1 MKIVNMKKFL
11 RMTLIVF
18 VIIIGISLYF
28 NNVSFS
34 KGDIKTKTVNVT
46 NGDTLWSIAREEQEN
61 NTYYENKDI
70 RDIIYEIK
78 KLNKL
83 DNNSNLKIG
92 QKLIIKSL

>member
-18 VIIIGISLYF
+18 VIIVGISLYF
-28 NNVSFS
+28 SNVSFS

-46 NGDTLWSIAREEQEN
+46 KGDTLWSIAREEQEN
-61 NTYYENKDI
+61 NAYYENKDI

-92 QKLIIKSL
+92 QRLIIKSL

>member
-46 NGDTLWSIAREEQEN
+46 KGDTLWSIAREEQEN

>member
-1 MKIVNMKKFL
+1 MKKFL

-28 NNVSFS
+28 SNVSFS

-46 NGDTLWSIAREEQEN
+46 KGDTLWSIAREEQEN
-61 NTYYENKDI
+61 NAYYENKDI

>member
-18 VIIIGISLYF
+18 VIIVGISLYF
-28 NNVSFS
+28 SNVSFS

-46 NGDTLWSIAREEQEN
+46 KGDTLWSIAREEQEN
-61 NTYYENKDI
+61 NAYYENKDI

>member
-11 RMTLIVF
+11 RMTLIIF
-18 VIIIGISLYF
+18 VIIVGISLYF
-28 NNVSFS
+28 SNVSFS
-34 KGDIKTKTVNVT
+34 KGDITTKTVNVT
-46 NGDTLWSIAREEQEN
+46 KGDTLWSIAREEQEN
-61 NTYYENKDI
+61 NAYYENKDI

>member
-28 NNVSFS
+28 SNVSFS

-46 NGDTLWSIAREEQEN
+46 KGDTLWSIAREEQEN
-61 NTYYENKDI
+61 NAYYENKDI

-83 DNNSNLKIG
+83 DNNSNLNIG

>member
-18 VIIIGISLYF
+18 VIIVGISLYF
-28 NNVSFS
+28 SNVSFY
-34 KGDIKTKTVNVT
+34 KGDIKTKTVNFT
-46 NGDTLWSIAREEQEN
+46 KGDTLWSIAREEQEN
-61 NTYYENKDI
+61 NAYYENKDI

>member
-1 MKIVNMKKFL
+1 MKKFL

-46 NGDTLWSIAREEQEN
+46 KGDTLWSIAREEQEN

>member
-28 NNVSFS
+28 SNVSFS

-46 NGDTLWSIAREEQEN
+46 KGDTLWSIAREEQEN

-78 KLNKL
+78 KINKL

>member
-1 MKIVNMKKFL
+1 M
-11 RMTLIVF
+11 
-18 VIIIGISLYF
+18 
-28 NNVSFS
+28 SFS

-46 NGDTLWSIAREEQEN
+46 KGDTLWSIAREEQEN
-61 NTYYENKDI
+61 NAYYENKDI

>member
-46 NGDTLWSIAREEQEN
+46 KGDTLWSIAREEQEN
-61 NTYYENKDI
+61 NAYYENKDI

>member
-18 VIIIGISLYF
+18 VIIVGISLYF
-28 NNVSFS
+28 SNVSFS

-46 NGDTLWSIAREEQEN
+46 KGDTLWSIAREEQEN
-61 NTYYENKDI
+61 NAYYENKDI

-78 KLNKL
+78 KINKL

-92 QKLIIKSL
+92 QRLIIKSL

>member
-1 MKIVNMKKFL
+1 MKKFL

-28 NNVSFS
+28 SNVSFS

-46 NGDTLWSIAREEQEN
+46 KGDTLWSIAREEQEN
-61 NTYYENKDI
+61 NAYYENKDI

-92 QKLIIKSL
+92 QRLIIKSL

>member
-46 NGDTLWSIAREEQEN
+46 KGDTLWSIAREEQEN
-61 NTYYENKDI
+61 NAYYENKDI

-83 DNNSNLKIG
+83 DNNSNLRIG

>member
-18 VIIIGISLYF
+18 IIIVGISLYF
-28 NNVSFS
+28 SNVSFS

-46 NGDTLWSIAREEQEN
+46 KGDTLWSIAREEQEN
-61 NTYYENKDI
+61 NAYYENKDI

>member
-46 NGDTLWSIAREEQEN
+46 KGDTLWSIAREEQEN

-92 QKLIIKSL
+92 QK

>member
-28 NNVSFS
+28 SNVSFS
-34 KGDIKTKTVNVT
+34 KGDIKNKTVNVT
-46 NGDTLWSIAREEQEN
+46 KGDTLWSIAREEQEN
-61 NTYYENKDI
+61 NAYYENKDI

-92 QKLIIKSL
+92 QRLIIKSL

>member
-18 VIIIGISLYF
+18 VIIVGISLYF
-28 NNVSFS
+28 SNVSFS
-34 KGDIKTKTVNVT
+34 KGDIITKTVNVT
-46 NGDTLWSIAREEQEN
+46 KGDTLWSIAREEQEN
-61 NTYYENKDI
+61 NAYYENKDI

>member
-18 VIIIGISLYF
+18 VIIVGISLYF
-28 NNVSFS
+28 SNVSFS

-46 NGDTLWSIAREEQEN
+46 KGDTLWSIAREEQEN
-61 NTYYENKDI
+61 NAYYENKDI

-78 KLNKL
+78 QLNKL

>member
-18 VIIIGISLYF
+18 VIIVGISLYF
-28 NNVSFS
+28 SNVSFS
-34 KGDIKTKTVNVT
+34 KGNIKTKTVNVT
-46 NGDTLWSIAREEQEN
+46 KGDTLWSIAREEQEN
-61 NTYYENKDI
+61 NAYYENKDI

-92 QKLIIKSL
+92 QRLIIKSL

>member
-28 NNVSFS
+28 SNVSFS

-46 NGDTLWSIAREEQEN
+46 KGDTLWSIAREEQEN
-61 NTYYENKDI
+61 NAYYENKDI